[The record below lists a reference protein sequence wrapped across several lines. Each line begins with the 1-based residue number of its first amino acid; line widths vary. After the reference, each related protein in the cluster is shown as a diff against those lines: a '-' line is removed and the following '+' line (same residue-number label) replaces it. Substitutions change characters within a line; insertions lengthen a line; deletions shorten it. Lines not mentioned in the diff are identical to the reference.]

1 MGECHPVFSSIHHR
15 VLGSRS
21 GDERDCW
28 LTRRSNARLQWV
40 HDLAHLAQ
48 AGYFQLT
55 IVVSSFLFLV
65 RYLLRRSYAKIS
77 LPETNAST
85 ISLPFEICGQLFRAA
100 SLALMIVAAVQGGG
114 RWTNVV
120 TLAYAF
126 FLGILRLLN
135 DLEWRH
141 AALHHVNFVLATL
154 LLVVVVGDVLPYA
167 DVEYS
172 QHLSPVAIA
181 SIATLAAAVL
191 VAASTPREWIP
202 PSIDLDLSEKIP
214 TREPSPE
221 ETCSWV
227 GYYVTYEWLTPL
239 LLRGFRKQMTIEE
252 LPKLPWYDEPFI
264 LLSRILAARARSS
277 RSFSTVVRFLWRE
290 LASMT
295 FYATFAYTIELLT
308 PLAMYKLLGYI
319 GDPEGASVRPWTW
332 LILLFVGPLSRS
344 IAFQQ
349 YAFVGTRVV
358 VRVKAALTQELYYKA
373 MGSMELDDE
382 VFAEIATSGNDK
394 NKPNKQQAATAAGR
408 LANLMSADV
417 DAVWGGRDIIMVIFA
432 VPVSTVFVLIGLY
445 KLMDWPALV
454 GTAAMVALTPLPV
467 LISRRML
474 GLQREQKQI
483 QDSRIS
489 AVTEYLTSIKTIKY
503 FAWED
508 AITEKIEAIRRGEQK
523 KIWGINML

>member
-1 MGECHPVFSSIHHR
+1 
-15 VLGSRS
+15 
-21 GDERDCW
+21 
-28 LTRRSNARLQWV
+28 
-40 HDLAHLAQ
+40 
-48 AGYFQLT
+48 
-55 IVVSSFLFLV
+55 
-65 RYLLRRSYAKIS
+65 
-77 LPETNAST
+77 
-85 ISLPFEICGQLFRAA
+85 
-100 SLALMIVAAVQGGG
+100 MIVAAVQGGG

-120 TLAYAF
+120 TLIYAF
-126 FLGILRLLN
+126 FLGLLRLLN

-141 AALHHVNFVLATL
+141 VALHHVNFVLVAV
-154 LLVVVVGDVLPYA
+154 LLVVVVGDVLPYV
-167 DVEYS
+167 DVAYN
-172 QHLSPVAIA
+172 QHLNPVAIA
-181 SIATLAAAVL
+181 STATLAAAVL

-202 PSIDLDLSEKIP
+202 PSIDLDFSEKIP

-221 ETCSWV
+221 ETCSWI

-239 LLRGFRKQMTIEE
+239 LLRGLRKEPTIDE

-264 LLSRILAARARSS
+264 LLSRVLAARARSS
-277 RSFSTVVRFLWRE
+277 RSFSTVVRFLARE
-290 LASMT
+290 LATMT
-295 FYATFAYTIELLT
+295 FYAVFAYTIELLT

-332 LILLFVGPLSRS
+332 LILLFVGPMSRS
-344 IAFQQ
+344 VAFQQ
-349 YAFVGTRVV
+349 YAFVGTRIV

-382 VFAEIATSGNDK
+382 VFAEIATSGSDK
-394 NKPNKQQAATAAGR
+394 NKPTKQQGATASGR

-417 DAVWGGRDIIMVIFA
+417 DAVWGGRDVVMIIFA

-454 GTAAMVALTPLPV
+454 GTAAMLVMTPLPV

-474 GLQREQKQI
+474 GLQRDMKQI

-489 AVTEYLTSIKTIKY
+489 AVSEYLTSIKAIKY

-508 AITEKIEAIRRGEQK
+508 AITEKIEAIRRREQN
-523 KIWGINML
+523 KIWGLNML

>member
-1 MGECHPVFSSIHHR
+1 MSSRHLVISSWAREVEGREHT
-15 VLGSRS
+15 
-21 GDERDCW
+21 
-28 LTRRSNARLQWV
+28 LTRRSNAGLQWV
-40 HDLAHLAQ
+40 HEFAHFAQ
-48 AGYFQLT
+48 AGYLQLT
-55 IVVSSFLFLV
+55 IVVSSFLLLV

-100 SLALMIVAAVQGGG
+100 SLALMIVAAVQVGGK
-114 RWTNVV
+114 WTNVV
-120 TLAYAF
+120 TLIYAF
-126 FLGILRLLN
+126 FLGLLRLLN

-141 AALHHVNFVLATL
+141 VALHHVNFVLVSV
-154 LLVVVVGDVLPYA
+154 LLVVVVGEVFPYVDVA
-167 DVEYS
+167 YS
-172 QHLSPVAIA
+172 QHPSPVAIA

-202 PSIDLDLSEKIP
+202 PSIDLELSEKIP
-214 TREPSPE
+214 TREASPE
-221 ETCSWV
+221 ETCSWI

-239 LLRGFRKQMTIEE
+239 LLRGFRKQMTLDE

-277 RSFSTVVRFLWRE
+277 RSFSTVVRFLGRE
-290 LASMT
+290 LAAMT
-295 FYATFAYTIELLT
+295 LCATFAYTIELST

-319 GDPEGASVRPWTW
+319 GDPEDASVRPWTW

-349 YAFVGTRVV
+349 YAFVGTRIV

-394 NKPNKQQAATAAGR
+394 NKPTKQQAATASGR

-417 DAVWGGRDIIMVIFA
+417 DAVWGGRDIVMIIFA

-454 GTAAMVALTPLPV
+454 GTAAMVAMTPLPV
-467 LISRRML
+467 LISRRMM
-474 GLQREQKQI
+474 GLQREMKQI

-489 AVTEYLTSIKTIKY
+489 AVSEYLTSIRAIKY

-523 KIWGINML
+523 KIWGLNML